1 MSIELAP
8 SDDGVPYECEF
19 FELLWKAHA
28 RVHIT
33 DTIVYKYGKMESW
46 FFNKR
51 RKSTNLDMRAEPPKV
66 CKKRD
71 YTVRRGDL
79 NQTIMEAFTS
89 HCVNDSE
96 LVATWVS
103 GEPNEL
109 CRVLHLT
116 KATLHQF
123 LAYLPDKGHGL
134 LQRWTAPF
142 GGRNAL
148 LRTEWSPHH
157 FSLELCTNW
166 KAVSFQCTM
175 LRMPFSCAA
184 QSLSRSHSPRI
195 VCVLCGSSLLVCC
208 LLRSSALPAQCDSR
222 R

>member
-8 SDDGVPYECEF
+8 NDDHVPYDAEF
-19 FELLWKAHA
+19 FELLWKVHA

-51 RKSTNLDMRAEPPKV
+51 RKSVNLDVRAEPPKV

-103 GEPNEL
+103 GEPDAL

-142 GGRNAL
+142 GGRNSL

-157 FSLELCTNW
+157 FSLELCSNW
-166 KAVSFQCTM
+166 KAVSANDAPADSP
-175 LRMPFSCAA
+175 LN
-184 QSLSRSHSPRI
+184 SRFVRAMRES
-195 VCVLCGSSLLVCC
+195 V
-208 LLRSSALPAQCDSR
+208 ASR
-222 R
+222 RRGAYHAGSTRTHRCTPTRAHAHERSWT